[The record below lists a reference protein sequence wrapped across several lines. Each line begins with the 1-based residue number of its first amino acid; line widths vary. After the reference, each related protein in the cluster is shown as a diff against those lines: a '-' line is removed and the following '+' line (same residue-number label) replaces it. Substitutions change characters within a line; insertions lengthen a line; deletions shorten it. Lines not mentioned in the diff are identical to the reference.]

1 MQAINL
7 NLRTIMVLT
16 GIAVASGC
24 ASSLKNNPDRPSVSS
39 ASIIQFNQE
48 LKIPYR
54 QDRIYIQDGVV
65 ARVRSSD
72 EWSTF
77 CSVRMQKRHVTGE
90 PRTIISPGQF
100 KITKVIETN
109 GYIGTHRTYVASL
122 EWILDVAKKDDNRRP
137 NISYFSVEMRL
148 NSAQQPG
155 VRSLICEKRTDNYG
169 LYNYPTLA
177 EIRIALGNMI
187 EIKTR

>member
-1 MQAINL
+1 MQTINL
-7 NLRTIMVLT
+7 ILRTIMVVT

-24 ASSLKNNPDRPSVSS
+24 AASLGNNPDRPSVNS

-54 QDRIYIQDGVV
+54 QARIYIQDGVV

-77 CSVRMQKRHVTGE
+77 CSVLMQKRHETGE
-90 PRTIISPGQF
+90 PRIIISPGQF
-100 KITKVIETN
+100 KITKVIENN
-109 GYIGTHRTYVASL
+109 GYIGTHRTYIASL
-122 EWILDVAKKDDNRRP
+122 KWILDVAKDDNRRS
-137 NISYFSVEMRL
+137 NKAFFSVEMRL